1 MFKNSLRLGKL
12 VERAL
17 VQAELLTT
25 ATVDSQCPVG
35 VGLIFFF
42 FLFCKQLATLI

>member
-1 MFKNSLRLGKL
+1 M
-12 VERAL
+12 ERAL

-42 FLFCKQLATLI
+42 FFLVL